1 MAAKIKKGDT
11 VIVLAG
17 KDKGSQ
23 GVVLKVQPKEGR
35 LVVQGINLV
44 KRHVKASMADPEGG
58 IRTQEAALD
67 VSNVAVNRQADAR
80 WLQGFARWPQG
91 AGGQALRSA
100 DRCLRSQ
107 PMSRG

>member
-67 VSNVAVNRQADAR
+67 VSNVAVRDPQTGKPTR
-80 WLQGFARWPQG
+80 VGFKVLPDGRKVRVAK
-91 AGGQALRSA
+91 RSGVQI
-100 DRCLRSQ
+100 DV
-107 PMSRG
+107 

>member
-17 KDKGSQ
+17 KDKGQ
-23 GVVLKVQPKEGR
+23 EGVVLKVQPKEGR
-35 LVVQGINLV
+35 LVVKGINLV

-67 VSNVAVNRQADAR
+67 VSNVAVRDPQTGKPTRVGFKVLADGRKVRVAK
-80 WLQGFARWPQG
+80 
-91 AGGQALRSA
+91 RSGVQI
-100 DRCLRSQ
+100 DV
-107 PMSRG
+107 